1 MNFLEHHHI
10 RSLLVLLSTCFI
22 LTNSYAQT
30 SPVIGSL
37 LTESEMAAVKTKKT
51 GLQDGKKT
59 IWILSIG
66 GSTTNP
72 HTMVVNG
79 QRVVG
84 KSSNEVLITDSP
96 TSQTKVKIAP
106 YLPKTIS
113 VDYFDNMN
121 STVLRFS
128 TLEEAAKA
136 YSELKIAMPDAR
148 VSLPVSYSLLRPK

>member
-1 MNFLEHHHI
+1 MNFLKYHHV
-10 RSLLVLLSTCFI
+10 RSLLVLLCTCFI
-22 LTNSYAQT
+22 LTNSFAQT

-37 LTESEMAAVKTKKT
+37 LTESEMAAVKTKT

-84 KSSNEVLITDSP
+84 KSSNEVLITDST

-148 VSLPVSYSLLRPK
+148 VSLPVTYSLLRPK

>member
-1 MNFLEHHHI
+1 MNFSEHHHV
-10 RSLLVLLSTCFI
+10 RSLLVLLCTCFI
-22 LTNSYAQT
+22 LTNSFAQT
-30 SPVIGSL
+30 LPTIGSL
-37 LTESEMAAVKTKKT
+37 LTESEMAAVKTKT
-51 GLQDGKKT
+51 GVQDGKKT

-72 HTMVVNG
+72 HTMVVNE

-84 KSSNEVLITDSP
+84 KSSNEVLITNSP
-96 TSQTKVKIAP
+96 TMQTKVKIAP
-106 YLPKTIS
+106 YLAKSIS

-136 YSELKIAMPDAR
+136 YLELKIAMPDAR
-148 VSLPVSYSLLRPK
+148 VSLPISYNLLRPK

>member
-1 MNFLEHHHI
+1 MNFLEHHHV
-10 RSLLVLLSTCFI
+10 RSLLVLLCTCFI
-22 LTNSYAQT
+22 LTNSFAQT

-37 LTESEMAAVKTKKT
+37 LTESEMAAVKTKT

-106 YLPKTIS
+106 YLPKAIS

-136 YSELKIAMPDAR
+136 YSVLKIAMPDAR

>member
-10 RSLLVLLSTCFI
+10 RSLLMLLSTCFI
-22 LTNSYAQT
+22 LTNSFAQT
-30 SPVIGSL
+30 SPTIGSL
-37 LTESEMAAVKTKKT
+37 LTESEMATAKTKT
-51 GLQDGKKT
+51 GVQDGKKT

-72 HTMVVNG
+72 HTMVVNE

-106 YLPKTIS
+106 YLAKSIS

-128 TLEEAAKA
+128 SLEEAAKA

-148 VSLPVSYSLLRPK
+148 VSLPVTYSVMRAK